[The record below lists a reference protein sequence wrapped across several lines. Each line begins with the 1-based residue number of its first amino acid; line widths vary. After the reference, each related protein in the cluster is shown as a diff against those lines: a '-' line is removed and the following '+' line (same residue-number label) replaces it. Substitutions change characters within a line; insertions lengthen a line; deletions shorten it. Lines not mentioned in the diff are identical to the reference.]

1 MAFISLL
8 VAALAAAVVGD
19 PQGSGALTSAPMA
32 TATSED
38 LFAAY
43 NDNLYSERYAEALV
57 LASKLPATD
66 GSRRQRALVL
76 GMQGAALLGLKRQE
90 ESAKFFEQADAV
102 APEEAFPTKLRFR
115 IGLLSNNMDVAA
127 DALDRMI
134 ARYPDVTREVQWRTL
149 VFFLTNVSKSDIR
162 RNEDRLIAL
171 ARLGYGADADHGDQI
186 AEMAVG
192 ALVKRGDVAGARE
205 LLPYI
210 DQPRAAQM
218 LLIQKRYAALWPSL
232 EQQAGPHLKNMTASS
247 VSNAERGYAAAP
259 SDPIKLVQLVEAYR
273 GAGRLDDAIALRAKL
288 PATLSKA
295 DEKFGW
301 AMNSI
306 ALALNEKGKIDE
318 ADQLFASLGAAEHE
332 GREWRL
338 NMKMNRLEFLVTA
351 GRFERALSL
360 LEQTQAVVQ
369 SAGNAHAEQMVRRL
383 RYCTYHRLG
392 LTDKASAILPELL
405 AKASDAPDAT
415 IDALLCAN
423 DIDRAEVVTKAALA
437 DEAFEVPFVRMF
449 QQDNLVGQSS
459 TVWSA
464 EWSKLRARPSI
475 AAAFQKLARDL
486 PKQFL
491 INTAP

>member
-1 MAFISLL
+1 MALISLL
-8 VAALAAAVVGD
+8 VTALAAAVVGN
-19 PQGSGALTSAPMA
+19 PQGPVASTSIPTA
-32 TATSED
+32 TAAPED
-38 LFAAY
+38 IFDAY
-43 NDNLYSERYAEALV
+43 DDALYSGRYAEALA
-57 LASKLPATD
+57 LASKLPAN
-66 GSRRQRALVL
+66 GGNRSGRALVL

-90 ESAKFFEQADAV
+90 ESAKLFAEADAL
-102 APEEAFPTKLRFR
+102 APQEPFPTKLRFR
-115 IGLLSNNMDVAA
+115 IALLTNNFDVAA
-127 DALDRMI
+127 DAIDRMI
-134 ARYPDVTREVQWRTL
+134 ARYPDVARELPWRTF

-192 ALVKRGDVAGARE
+192 ALVKRGDDAGARE

-210 DQPRAAQM
+210 DQPRAAQT

-232 EQQAGPHLKNMTASS
+232 EQQAGLQLKNMTASS
-247 VSNAERGYAAAP
+247 VANAERGYAAAP

-306 ALALNEKGKIDE
+306 ALALSEKGKIDE
-318 ADQLFASLGAAEHE
+318 ADQLFASLGNADHE

-338 NMKMNRLEFLVTA
+338 NMKMNRLDSLVTA
-351 GRFERALSL
+351 GRFERALPL

-369 SAGNAHAEQMVRRL
+369 SAGNAHAQQMVRRL

-392 LTDKASAILPELL
+392 MTDKASAILPELL
-405 AKASDAPDAT
+405 GKATDAPDGT

-423 DIDRAEVVTKAALA
+423 DIDRAEVVAKAALA
-437 DEAFEVPFVRMF
+437 DEAFEVKFVRMF
-449 QQDNLVGQSS
+449 QLDMLVGQSP
-459 TVWSA
+459 TVWSTQ
-464 EWSKLRARPSI
+464 WPKLRARPSI
-475 AAAFQKLARDL
+475 AAAYEKLARDL
-486 PKQFL
+486 PKQF
-491 INTAP
+491 IVKAP